1 MRKFNKKNYS
11 YIVDFDSIETLS
23 DIAPMWAFAKHE
35 AKLALSDEEL
45 ADICSY
51 VMHEIGPR
59 VTVCFCECDCA
70 KKKLPWYKRLWK
82 WLRHPFTR

>member
-1 MRKFNKKNYS
+1 MKKFNKKNYS

-35 AKLALSDEEL
+35 AKLALTDEEL

-51 VMHEIGPR
+51 VIREIGPR
-59 VTVCFCECDCA
+59 VTVVNFCECVC
-70 KKKLPWYKRLWK
+70 KKQPWYKRLWNK
-82 WLRHPFTR
+82 IKHPFTR